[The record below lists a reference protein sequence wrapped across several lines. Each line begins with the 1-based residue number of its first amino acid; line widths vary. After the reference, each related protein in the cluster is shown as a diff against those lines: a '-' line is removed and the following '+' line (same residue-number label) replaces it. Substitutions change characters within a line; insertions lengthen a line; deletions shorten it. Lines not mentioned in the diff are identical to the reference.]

1 MWTEQTMSS
10 QWKVSL
16 SGACSYLCYRA
27 QGLAAQAGGVSCDGL
42 SLMVFSRQLTYN
54 KQRPAVFKTDVF
66 QQLNTQRYG
75 YEQFHFATF
84 VFSL

>member
-1 MWTEQTMSS
+1 MWKEQTMSS

-16 SGACSYLCYRA
+16 SGACSCLCYRA
-27 QGLAAQAGGVSCDGL
+27 QSLASQAGRVSCDGL

-54 KQRPAVFKTDVF
+54 KQKPAAFKTDVF
-66 QQLNTQRYG
+66 QQLNTQRWG